1 MIALSRTLRRW
12 DVMRRCSNCDA
23 QYDDSKEDHVV
34 LEKPR
39 AVSCIRVDKKVDSAA
54 RTYENSWRR

>member
-1 MIALSRTLRRW
+1 
-12 DVMRRCSNCDA
+12 MRRCNNCDV